1 MRRTRPTAPSPVSS
15 RPPPTWIS
23 TRPTG
28 TSLHPFFSPPANP
41 HALCT
46 APSHRHI
53 DAKVS
58 LLPSFPWPGGNGGP
72 YHVATTTS
80 NGAIELA
87 FTDAPPDYALTA
99 SARTSNGHVEV
110 TTHETFEGSF
120 DLSTTNARAPTLIV
134 RELRDPAGRG
144 RTRGHVVRSTGRT
157 AVHGNVWWGEENR
170 ERGSVSVST
179 SNGRVQLTV

>member
-1 MRRTRPTAPSPVSS
+1 ML
-15 RPPPTWIS
+15 
-23 TRPTG
+23 PTG
-28 TSLHPFFSPPANP
+28 TPYVSSYLLTTSAHPLHPASF
-41 HALCT
+41 
-46 APSHRHI
+46 HRHI

-58 LLPSFPWPGGNGGP
+58 LLPNSTLRGGNGGP